1 MDRLIL
7 ETLVLASEMPQVAEK
22 LRLLLLR
29 RQFLSRR
36 FGFPDEVSATVLVR
50 RAWLAIFGALAV
62 VAAVGAFTASLEL
75 E

>member
-22 LRLLLLR
+22 LRLLLR

-50 RAWLAIFGALAV
+50 RVWLAIFGALAV